1 LGGRDSSVEERR
13 AIEAEAARLFLEARE
28 SGDPAA
34 WDRAYEWV
42 AQDPAHGVAF
52 AKAEVSWE
60 LSERLKEIAPQL
72 EPEAIAGPAGH
83 FEALFSGRMVA
94 ALVAIAMVGTLGS
107 IGLQKIAAV
116 DRYRTAVGA
125 EREIRLADGSIAH
138 LNTDTAIEVSLRS
151 DRRFI
156 RLLRGEARFDVYL
169 NRRAPFVVQANDATL
184 RALGTDFNV
193 RLRPEMTEVTVIEG
207 GVAVRDGEA
216 PPRTVTAGT
225 LAAIRGGAVAMTPLD
240 RAQIAQRTAWRTGTL
255 AFAGEPLAQ
264 AVEEVNRY
272 RKAPIL
278 LGSPGLSTLPVTG
291 VFRVGRSDTFVR
303 ALART
308 HGLQATFSR
317 DGTVMLAQ
325 SGR

>member
-207 GVAVRDGEA
+207 GVAVRESERARA
-216 PPRTVTAGT
+216 PGG
-225 LAAIRGGAVAMTPLD
+225 RGGEPIPEGADPARQP
-240 RAQIAQRTAWRTGTL
+240 RPFH
-255 AFAGEPLAQ
+255 FAGHRRLSGGSVGHLRPRIGAHARPSSDVQ
-264 AVEEVNRY
+264 PRWHRHARAKRPMKRNRGGRDAA
-272 RKAPIL
+272 RK
-278 LGSPGLSTLPVTG
+278 
-291 VFRVGRSDTFVR
+291 R
-303 ALART
+303 
-308 HGLQATFSR
+308 
-317 DGTVMLAQ
+317 
-325 SGR
+325 

>member
-1 LGGRDSSVEERR
+1 M
-13 AIEAEAARLFLEARE
+13 
-28 SGDPAA
+28 
-34 WDRAYEWV
+34 
-42 AQDPAHGVAF
+42 
-52 AKAEVSWE
+52 
-60 LSERLKEIAPQL
+60 APQL
-72 EPEAIAGPAGH
+72 APEEIAGPAGH
-83 FEALFSGRMVA
+83 FEALFGARMVA
-94 ALVAIAMVGTLGS
+94 GLVAVAMLCTLAS
-107 IGLQKIAAV
+107 IGLQKMAAV
-116 DRYRTAVGA
+116 DRYRTDVGA
-125 EREIRLADGSIAH
+125 EREIRLADGSLAH
-138 LNTDTAIEVSLRS
+138 LNTDTAIEVSLRP

-156 RLLRGEARFDVYL
+156 RLLRGEARFDVSPD
-169 NRRAPFVVQANDATL
+169 RRAPFVVQANDATL

-240 RAQIAQRTAWRTGTL
+240 RAQIAQRIAWGTGTI

-264 AVEEVNRY
+264 AIEEVNRY

-278 LGSPGLSTLPVTG
+278 LGSPSLGALPVKG
-291 VFRVGRSDTFVR
+291 LFRVGRSDAFIRALVR
-303 ALART
+303 A

-325 SGR
+325 NGR